1 MFAGRSIG
9 ELTRELNERGQAG
22 ERAALPVSGK
32 LWSRQVLPVM
42 LTRPALAG
50 LLYHKGEEY
59 GVIKGI
65 EPIVAR
71 EEWERM
77 KALVAA
83 RKTGKPPAPRHPLS
97 GEIMCGRCGRSR
109 MYGTV
114 RSDGRPG
121 AAHDRSNQPRE
132 PQPPLDPPP
141 LNSVRRPASAS
152 RTLRPL
158 RGRPPGAP

>member
-1 MFAGRSIG
+1 LFAGRSIG
-9 ELTRELNERGQAG
+9 DLTRELNERGQAG

-42 LTRPALAG
+42 LCRPALAG
-50 LLYHKGEEY
+50 LLYHLGEEY
-59 GVIKGI
+59 GAIKGI
-65 EPIVAR
+65 EPIVSRA
-71 EEWERM
+71 EWERM

-114 RSDGRPG
+114 RSGGRMYPDGEPRREYRCRPG
-121 AAHDRSNQPRE
+121 RTGPRGCAGAGATT
-132 PQPPLDPPP
+132 
-141 LNSVRRPASAS
+141 SMPA
-152 RTLRPL
+152 
-158 RGRPPGAP
+158 